1 MNLSKFHILGFIC
14 LLVLVSCASA
24 EVLHPEL
31 VSNNT
36 ISFADLGLTG
46 QQDIQIWQGNILI
59 ETANTSAGYIY
70 APIGDYF
77 VVVKPSLTN
86 RWVNN
91 PAMLLTDAIDYLL
104 AFALPIF
111 IILGMAAIL
120 IGLAKHGGG
129 H

>member
-1 MNLSKFHILGFIC
+1 MNLTKIYILGFIC
-14 LLVLVSCASA
+14 LLALIPCASA

-59 ETANTSAGYIY
+59 ETANTTAGFIY

-77 VVVKPSLTN
+77 VVVKPALTN
-86 RWVNN
+86 RWLNN
-91 PAMLLTDAIDYLL
+91 PVMFLTDAVDYLL
-104 AFALPIF
+104 AFALPLF
-111 IILGMAAIL
+111 MILGMAAIL
-120 IGLAKHGGG
+120 IGLAKHGR